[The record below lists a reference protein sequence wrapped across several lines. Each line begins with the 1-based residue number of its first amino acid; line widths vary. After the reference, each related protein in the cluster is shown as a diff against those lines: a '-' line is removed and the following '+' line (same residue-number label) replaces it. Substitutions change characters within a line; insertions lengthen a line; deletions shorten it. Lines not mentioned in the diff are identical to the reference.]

1 MSRKGLRGFACFSL
15 GTNTKEM
22 MSVSK
27 IFGVVVWQL
36 MFDVFGDFELSVE
49 CVLS

>member
-1 MSRKGLRGFACFSL
+1 MSRKGLEVFACVSL
-15 GTNTKEM
+15 RTNTRER
-22 MSVSK
+22 MSVSR

>member
-1 MSRKGLRGFACFSL
+1 MFACVSL

-22 MSVSK
+22 MCVFR
-27 IFGVVVWQL
+27 IFGELVWQF
-36 MFDVFGDFELSVE
+36 MFDVVGDFELSVE